1 MTRGLHL
8 GQVQDL
14 RRWTLIGAIGIAAM
28 ALLVVEPFEMGETSY
43 HFWTET
49 TGYVAIVAAIG
60 IRLWCTLYIGSRKN
74 RRLVTAGPY
83 SMTRNPLYV
92 GSVLGAVGVGLQT
105 GMLTFAVL
113 GGALTALVFAL
124 VVRRE
129 EAHLAGL
136 FGEDYARYCAGTPR
150 FLPRP
155 SLYCDDGPTVEFEV
169 AALGR
174 TLRDAA
180 PFLAAI
186 LLTEAAEAL
195 HMMGWLPRLAIF
207 Y

>member
-1 MTRGLHL
+1 MAQALHL

-14 RRWTLIGAIGIAAM
+14 RRWTLIGAIAIAAA

-60 IRLWCTLYIGSRKN
+60 VRLWCTLYIGSRKN

-92 GSVLGAVGVGLQT
+92 GSFLGAVGVGLQT
-105 GMLTFAVL
+105 GMLTFAAI
-113 GGALTALVFAL
+113 GGAVTALVFAL
-124 VVRRE
+124 VVERE

-136 FGEDYARYCAGTPR
+136 FREDYARYCARTPR
-150 FLPRP
+150 FLPRL
-155 SLYCDDGPTVEFEV
+155 SLYRDDGPTMEFEI

-195 HMMGWLPRLAIF
+195 HMMGWLPNWLTL

>member
-1 MTRGLHL
+1 MTDGLRL
-8 GQVQDL
+8 GRVQDL
-14 RRWTLIGAIGIAAM
+14 RRWTLMGLFGLAAA
-28 ALLVVEPFEMGETSY
+28 ALLVTEPYQMGATAY

-49 TGYVAIVAAIG
+49 PGYVLIVVAIG

-83 SMTRNPLYV
+83 SLARNPLYV
-92 GSVLGAVGVGLQT
+92 GSVIGAVGVGLQT
-105 GMLTFAVL
+105 GTLTLAVVF
-113 GGALTALVFAL
+113 GGLVALVFAV

-136 FGEDYARYCAGTPR
+136 FGAEYDAYRARTPR
-150 FLPRP
+150 FWPRP
-155 SLYCDDGPTVEFEV
+155 SLYRDDGATQEFEI
-169 AALGR
+169 AALWR
-174 TLRDAA
+174 TARDAT

-195 HMMGWLPRLAIF
+195 HMMGWLPDLLTL